1 MVNILLGATG
11 SVATIK
17 VPELVEH
24 VSRLE
29 DCHLRLMMTEH
40 SRHFLSA
47 DSVLGSVES
56 VISDEEEWSSWNKR
70 GDPVLHIELR
80 KWADIVIIAPL
91 SANTLAKISHGIAD
105 NLVTSVMRAWDFSK
119 PCLIA
124 PAMNTMMWDH
134 PVTSQQ
140 LEILQTWGFTLIP
153 PISKTL
159 GESC

>member
-40 SRHFLSA
+40 SKHFLSA

-56 VISDEEEWSSWNKR
+56 VISDEDEWSSWNKR
-70 GDPVLHIELR
+70 GQGSYI
-80 KWADIVIIAPL
+80 
-91 SANTLAKISHGIAD
+91 
-105 NLVTSVMRAWDFSK
+105 
-119 PCLIA
+119 
-124 PAMNTMMWDH
+124 
-134 PVTSQQ
+134 
-140 LEILQTWGFTLIP
+140 
-153 PISKTL
+153 
-159 GESC
+159 